1 MEDLL
6 EQLVGEIYDETDK
19 THPSGISKT
28 DDGIEVEGGVELG
41 MIKGYLSADLRGKYS
56 ESVSHWIINDIAKI
70 PETNERF
77 EIDGLTVIIQQS
89 SGRHI
94 HKVKILIPQKMNDG
108 QHTRSNEAGTN
119 AVSD

>member
-94 HKVKILIPQKMNDG
+94 HKVKILVPQKTNDG
-108 QHTRSNEAGTN
+108 QHTRSNEVGTN